1 MPLSIS
7 VAFNL
12 TNISRYY
19 LSFLQF
25 LMFCVVLFLTSISLH
40 QIVVLL
46 QDLLS
51 TTNIAKQHEVWDFLS
66 VSSKV
71 WICLVFLIVRLTSDY
86 YIVSSVL
93 KEGKNDNLLTFFFPV
108 FHLKNYSFGKSSTM
122 RTLADIWFKHFGFCH
137 TLFKCLGYS
146 YSKHGYPR
154 VRILYYGP
162 SCRAFGLK
170 AWIMQGSTYST
181 TQL

>member
-71 WICLVFLIVRLTSDY
+71 CICSSAFLIITFTSGY
-86 YIVSSVL
+86 CIIFSGTWRW
-93 KEGKNDNLLTFFFPV
+93 GKRQSNKFFLSCFSPEELLFWEIFFNDEDPGRYMV
-108 FHLKNYSFGKSSTM
+108 
-122 RTLADIWFKHFGFCH
+122 
-137 TLFKCLGYS
+137 
-146 YSKHGYPR
+146 
-154 VRILYYGP
+154 
-162 SCRAFGLK
+162 
-170 AWIMQGSTYST
+170 
-181 TQL
+181 